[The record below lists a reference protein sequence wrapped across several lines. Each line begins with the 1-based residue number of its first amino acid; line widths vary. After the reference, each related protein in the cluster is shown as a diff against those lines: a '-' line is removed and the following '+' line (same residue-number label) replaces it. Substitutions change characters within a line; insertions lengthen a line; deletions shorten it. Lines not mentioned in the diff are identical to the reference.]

1 MNALERVLK
10 IANSAPFWIIA
21 LFVVGIVIFQAIMF
35 MRIAWKS
42 APEIGMTNKEVK
54 TAIRTGF
61 VSSIGPSFGIV
72 IVLVSLIALL
82 GSPITLMRIGIIG
95 SAATELG
102 AAEIGASAYGTSLG
116 ADDFS
121 LKAFTTIVWTMCIGG
136 MGWLLFTALFTK
148 TLGKSQKKIEKK
160 NPKIMTAVSLAAMLG
175 AFGYLASEKMSASS
189 SHFTAGAVA
198 IVVMVLIM
206 IFAEKINVAWIKEWA
221 MGIAMVIGMV
231 SGYLVSI

>member
-1 MNALERVLK
+1 LEGVLK
-10 IANSAPFWIIA
+10 IANSAPFWIISII
-21 LFVVGIVIFQAIMF
+21 VVGIVIFQAIIF
-35 MRIAWKS
+35 MKIAWKS
-42 APEIGMTNKEVK
+42 APEVGMTNKEVK

-72 IVLVSLIALL
+72 VVLVSLIALI

-102 AAEIGASAYGTSLG
+102 AAEIGASAFGTTLG

-121 LKAFTTIVWTMCIGG
+121 LQAFTTVVWTMCIGG

-160 NPKIMTAVSLAAMLG
+160 NPKIMAAVSMAAMLG
-175 AFGYLASEKMSASS
+175 AFGYLASEKMSASF
-189 SHFTAGAVA
+189 SHLTAGAVA
-198 IVVMVLIM
+198 LIVMVAIM
-206 IFAEKINVAWIKEWA
+206 ISAEKMNKAWIKEWA
-221 MGIAMVIGMV
+221 MGIAMVVGMV
-231 SGYLVSI
+231 SGYFVSI